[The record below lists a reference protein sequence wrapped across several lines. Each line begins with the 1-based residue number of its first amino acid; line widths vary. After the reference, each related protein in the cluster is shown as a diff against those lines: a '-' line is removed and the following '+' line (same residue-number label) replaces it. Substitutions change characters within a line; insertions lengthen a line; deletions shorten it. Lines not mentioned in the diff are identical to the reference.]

1 MNRVTFSLTRNFGTC
16 QSVQRW
22 HKDKVEN
29 RHWFRY
35 GYKDKVKQTGALP
48 RVGEDGAKLK
58 DKQIFEPENPFA
70 PSKALAGQN
79 DYIDILGN
87 MIFFFSPRSTYSNLI
102 LWTSTVN

>member
-87 MIFFFSPRSTYSNLI
+87 MIFFFHLDQPIET
-102 LWTSTVN
+102 